1 MDPSARQIKPSSPLP
16 NPVAPGVVLNA
27 STLLAALEMLES
39 ADDSSHADGAP
50 TQVVFL
56 PNGSISIPTPGGNST
71 TAPQDASPVVVQDL
85 DQAAGSGDGDGD
97 FDDQELSRLS
107 PEHGADLGATSSQSP
122 GFFNG
127 EEGTPA
133 TRPSVPVMTGAS
145 LVVHAPPAPPLPP
158 ARALPPA
165 PAPGEPS
172 PAPEPSPESVGSA
185 TETVTAL
192 SPERNSSREGP
203 LPLPYPKSSVDGSG
217 KSQTIAIAV
226 SASVGGFVGLL
237 LLASIPLVIWLVR
250 RRRAWL
256 REQSRLSSGSDLEAG
271 LGSGRRSSSPLAKPA
286 PGDRGDGDGSLSTRP
301 STGMLGLLPLLG
313 LGAREAPSRMQFMVS
328 GGGGAGRDP
337 SRRGI
342 GSSDGGARLGDGG
355 PSGAASAQTPRSG
368 MARGGGGGRSSSLT
382 DSVSPPSPSS
392 GAAPPAPAMV
402 EDLLEDELAPQR
414 SAASSQL
421 WPGGSGALP
430 WTDGRVS
437 AEEITIV
444 LRPDGSPWLL
454 GAGAYGRVYRA
465 LRDGVQPVAV
475 KVLTGMENS
484 RRRDEFIR
492 EVTLLRSCRDHN
504 IVQFIGACIQGEEA
518 MLVTEFM
525 EFGDLWRAATL
536 RSPRGDRIFGWWGRG
551 RKVALDIARGLHF
564 LHSRSIVHL
573 DLKSANVL
581 LMRDGTAKI
590 ADVGFARVMS
600 KSYMLSSTGGLGTF
614 AWSAPEM
621 LFGDRCSAKSD
632 IYSFGIVLWEIVT
645 GETPL
650 RGDMRP
656 MRVPEE
662 CSQGVVDLFDACL
675 AQDPSARPDTRSL
688 VTRIQ
693 ELLDEPVQGA
703 AHGAELDAAGD
714 RGGGRPAAAAA
725 QGPRGSA
732 APAQVPD
739 AARAR
744 ADAPP
749 AADA

>member
-1 MDPSARQIKPSSPLP
+1 
-16 NPVAPGVVLNA
+16 
-27 STLLAALEMLES
+27 
-39 ADDSSHADGAP
+39 
-50 TQVVFL
+50 
-56 PNGSISIPTPGGNST
+56 
-71 TAPQDASPVVVQDL
+71 
-85 DQAAGSGDGDGD
+85 
-97 FDDQELSRLS
+97 
-107 PEHGADLGATSSQSP
+107 
-122 GFFNG
+122 
-127 EEGTPA
+127 
-133 TRPSVPVMTGAS
+133 
-145 LVVHAPPAPPLPP
+145 
-158 ARALPPA
+158 
-165 PAPGEPS
+165 
-172 PAPEPSPESVGSA
+172 
-185 TETVTAL
+185 
-192 SPERNSSREGP
+192 
-203 LPLPYPKSSVDGSG
+203 
-217 KSQTIAIAV
+217 
-226 SASVGGFVGLL
+226 
-237 LLASIPLVIWLVR
+237 
-250 RRRAWL
+250 
-256 REQSRLSSGSDLEAG
+256 
-271 LGSGRRSSSPLAKPA
+271 
-286 PGDRGDGDGSLSTRP
+286 
-301 STGMLGLLPLLG
+301 
-313 LGAREAPSRMQFMVS
+313 
-328 GGGGAGRDP
+328 
-337 SRRGI
+337 
-342 GSSDGGARLGDGG
+342 
-355 PSGAASAQTPRSG
+355 
-368 MARGGGGGRSSSLT
+368 
-382 DSVSPPSPSS
+382 
-392 GAAPPAPAMV
+392 
-402 EDLLEDELAPQR
+402 
-414 SAASSQL
+414 
-421 WPGGSGALP
+421 
-430 WTDGRVS
+430 
-437 AEEITIV
+437 
-444 LRPDGSPWLL
+444 
-454 GAGAYGRVYRA
+454 
-465 LRDGVQPVAV
+465 
-475 KVLTGMENS
+475 MENS